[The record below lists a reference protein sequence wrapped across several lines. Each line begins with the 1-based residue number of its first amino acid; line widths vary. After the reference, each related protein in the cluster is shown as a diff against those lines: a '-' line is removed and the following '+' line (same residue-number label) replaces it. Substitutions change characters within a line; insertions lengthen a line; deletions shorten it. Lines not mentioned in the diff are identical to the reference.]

1 MSDDRTFDRGRDAR
15 GSAAAPDDAAAEG
28 RANRCLRCGATVQSL
43 GVHEFRTGGSTGAAH
58 LLFGQWAELGEDKLA
73 FEILACS
80 ACRHVE
86 LRLPA

>member
-1 MSDDRTFDRGRDAR
+1 MSDDRTLGQGDAD
-15 GSAAAPDDAAAEG
+15 AAPAEPPDG
-28 RANRCLRCGATVQSL
+28 GIGIPANRCLRCGAPIESL

>member
-1 MSDDRTFDRGRDAR
+1 MSDDHGFGR
-15 GSAAAPDDAAAEG
+15 GSDADAAAAGTGEG
-28 RANRCLRCGATVQSL
+28 GTGIPANRCLRCGAPIESL

>member
-1 MSDDRTFDRGRDAR
+1 MSDDQTFDRGREAR
-15 GSAAAPDDAAAEG
+15 SSEADPDEPAADVEP
-28 RANRCLRCGATVQSL
+28 NRCLRCGATLQSL